1 MTNPCLSMGKDW
13 LVIYFYMWSSSFKVF
28 SILEKTKRRLLFHNT
43 WQWYKIQIPAFMK
56 VFFLTLWPHCI
67 AYGILIPWW
76 RIEPLPSIL
85 EVWSLNHWASR
96 EVSQHPCK
104 FYWHTAILTWNIIHG
119 GFCMTR
125 TGLDSYESYE
135 ALCRKSLPTCVPISP
150 DPSPLPTKSGVA
162 TSWLQMRAKGYLQ
175 REETHLQRPPRTPQ
189 LPEAFPAGCL
199 LQRKPVQN
207 QGCPSGIS
215 TRLRV

>member
-1 MTNPCLSMGKDW
+1 MGKDW

-28 SILEKTKRRLLFHNT
+28 SILEKTKVRLQFHNT

-85 EVWSLNHWASR
+85 EVWSLNHRASR

-119 GFCMTR
+119 GFRMTR
-125 TGLDSYESYE
+125 TGLDSYERYE
-135 ALCRKSLPTCVPISP
+135 ALCRVCQPASPFPQTPLHFQPNPELPPHDSKWELKATCSEKRLIFRDHQEPHSFRKLFQQAVSFRGNLCRIK
-150 DPSPLPTKSGVA
+150 DA
-162 TSWLQMRAKGYLQ
+162 HQ
-175 REETHLQRPPRTPQ
+175 
-189 LPEAFPAGCL
+189 AFPPG
-199 LQRKPVQN
+199 
-207 QGCPSGIS
+207 
-215 TRLRV
+215 